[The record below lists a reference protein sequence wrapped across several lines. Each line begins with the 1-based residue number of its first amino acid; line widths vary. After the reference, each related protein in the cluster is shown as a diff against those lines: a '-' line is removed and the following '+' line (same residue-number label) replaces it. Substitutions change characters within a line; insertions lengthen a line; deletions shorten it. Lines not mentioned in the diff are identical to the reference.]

1 MKALRIVLAGA
12 LALLSALALLAWF
25 LPARWALA
33 ALQPR
38 LHGVR
43 LEQVSGLLW
52 HGHAGRVLDAGGD
65 DLGALDWTLSRRAL
79 LGDLRLRFALDGP
92 GRSISGAMRRLSA
105 TESAWRDVR
114 VQADAS
120 VLDGWV
126 VLGGQ
131 RLHGRLNVH
140 IVDARLQGYWPMR
153 LHGSAQWLDG
163 AVDDA
168 GRRVELG
175 GFRLDADGEGGVLR
189 LHAGDDGRGPLHADG
204 QATLSPLGWRY
215 ALTLQPRT
223 DDPALHRWLQRFGQP
238 APDGSLRLHGS
249 GGLAKT
255 LSRMERR

>member
-1 MKALRIVLAGA
+1 MKALRIALAGA
-12 LALLSALALLAWF
+12 LALLFALALLAWF
-25 LPARWALA
+25 LPARWAVA

-43 LEQVSGLLW
+43 LEQVSGLFW

-65 DLGALDWTLSRRAL
+65 ELGALDWTLSRRAL
-79 LGDLRLRFALDGP
+79 LGDLRLRFALSRP
-92 GRSISGAMRRLSA
+92 GQAVSGAMRRLSA
-105 TESAWRDVR
+105 TESTWRDVR

-120 VLDGWV
+120 VLDG
-126 VLGGQ
+126 LPLFAGQ

-140 IVDARLQGYWPMR
+140 IVDARLQGYWPMQ

-168 GRRVELG
+168 GNRVPLG
-175 GFRLDADGEGGVLR
+175 DFRLDADGEGGVLR
-189 LHAGDDGRGPLHADG
+189 LDAGDEGRGQLHADG

-223 DDPALHRWLQRFGQP
+223 DDPALRRWLQRFGQP
-238 APDGSLRLHGS
+238 ASDGTLRLSGS

-255 LSRMERR
+255 LSRMEQR